1 MRWCGNMKNILK
13 NISLII
19 IFILILSIC
28 TGASEYTE
36 IIEGKVILV
45 IGSYNYQ
52 NEWEQSVLKGFENIF
67 GSKNSIKTEYL
78 DSASKNTSVY
88 YESFLNYL
96 DAKYE
101 NQNIDYI
108 FVMDDEALKIVK
120 NDLFN
125 NGRVLYKKPVFFV
138 GINNIISLTEEEKQY
153 MSGVMNIETCLDCIS
168 LIEKIHK
175 DKKVI
180 EVFCD
185 DSIYSQSIIANIS
198 AAYPQGS
205 NEINVN
211 INKFNSFEHLQN
223 IMKTN
228 DFSDSVLLLCSTYIN
243 ETTNSEVPSSE
254 VIKMIKNS
262 TKAPI
267 YTTLY
272 NYIEGGAVGGVVNDG
287 EKLGKIGALLLNS
300 VVKGELVSEPYI
312 LTPSYNA
319 INTSLFNFRAIR
331 EYNINPFKLPEG
343 ANFIN
348 KKPYD
353 LLLPESLVY
362 IIIAVGAGIIFMIF
376 YLIMRTA
383 YQKKKLREVTNE
395 AMQAIERENIKTDSM
410 ILMSHEFR
418 TPLNIIINSTKLLI
432 TKCGNDEYDKE
443 YYMKRLNSII
453 KNSNRLNRAV
463 NNLIDVAKL
472 ELGIMSTD
480 FKMYNIIKVV
490 EDITDTIIDFA
501 STNNIEVVFDT
512 EEEEVYTAIDKIGI
526 ERIMLNLLSNAIK
539 SIKERGKIFVNCRND
554 SKNVYIYIQDNGI
567 GMSDDIKKHIF
578 EKFFQ
583 GSEYTLNRRH
593 EGNGLG
599 LYIVSGLVKLHNGF
613 ISVESEEGKET
624 TIEIIIPITTVED
637 RGEEENLSESLDYM
651 AQIELSD
658 ID

>member
-1 MRWCGNMKNILK
+1 MRWCVNVKNILK
-13 NISLII
+13 SISLII
-19 IFILILSIC
+19 IFILSIFIC
-28 TGASEYTE
+28 TGASGYTE

-52 NEWEQSVLKGFENIF
+52 NEWEQSVLKGFKNIL
-67 GSKNSIKTEYL
+67 GSKNIIKTEYL
-78 DSASKNTSVY
+78 DSVSKNTSTY
-88 YESFLNYL
+88 HESFLNYL
-96 DAKYE
+96 DVKYE
-101 NQNIDYI
+101 NQNIDYVL
-108 FVMDDEALKIVK
+108 VMDDEALKIVK
-120 NDLFN
+120 DHLFN
-125 NGRVLYKKPVFFV
+125 DGRVLYKKPVFFV
-138 GINNIISLTEEEKQY
+138 GINNIVNITEDEKQY

-175 DKKVI
+175 DKKTI

-185 DSIYSQSIIANIS
+185 DSIYSQSIIANIL
-198 AAYPQGS
+198 AVYPQGN

-211 INKFNSFEHLQN
+211 INKFNNFEYLQN
-223 IMKTN
+223 IMNTN

-243 ETTNSEVPSSE
+243 ETTKSAVSSSE

-287 EKLGKIGALLLNS
+287 EKLGRIGALLLNS
-300 VVKGELVSEPYI
+300 VVKGDSRIEPYI

-331 EYNINPFKLPEG
+331 EYNINPFELPEG
-343 ANFIN
+343 ASFIN
-348 KKPYD
+348 KKSYD

-362 IIIAVGAGIIFMIF
+362 IIIAAVAGIIFIII

-395 AMQAIERENIKTDSM
+395 AMQAIERENIKTDS
-410 ILMSHEFR
+410 IIVMSHELR

-432 TKCGNDEYDKE
+432 MKCGNDEYDKE

-463 NNLIDVAKL
+463 NNSIDVAKL
-472 ELGIMSTD
+472 ELGVMSTD

-490 EDITDTIIDFA
+490 EDITETIIDFA
-501 STNNIEVVFDT
+501 SANHIEVIFDT
-512 EEEEVYTAIDKIGI
+512 EEEEVYTAIDKISI

-539 SIKERGKIFVNCRND
+539 SIKESGKIFVNCRND
-554 SKNVYIYIQDNGI
+554 SENVYIYIKDNGM
-567 GMSDDIKKHIF
+567 GMSEKIKKHIF

-583 GSEYTLNRRH
+583 GPDYTLSRGY

-613 ISVESEEGKET
+613 ISVESEEGKGT
-624 TIEIIIPITTVED
+624 TFEIIIPVATVDD
-637 RGEEENLSESLDYM
+637 RGEEENSGERLDYM
-651 AQIELSD
+651 AKVELSD